1 MKRMAVS
8 VGMAAVV
15 ALVAAVV
22 APRPVHL
29 VLPPPFEAQ
38 YDLVME
44 GRPSGSVVYV
54 WRSNDD
60 WVLRSSA
67 SPRAGGEG
75 DALRGGYEQ
84 TFVGGVATVY
94 DAAGTVEARMVQ
106 GGRLYPGWWWRVM
119 PDMDGLP
126 RATQGNGDARLV
138 TFRLP
143 DAPFQWTFSS
153 AGFLV
158 EARSTVDPT
167 RPYRARAR
175 WIDVDGIRVFEAPAD
190 RR

>member
-1 MKRMAVS
+1 MKRMAGS

-38 YDLVME
+38 YDLVVD
-44 GRPSGSVVYV
+44 GRPSGSVIYV

-60 WVLRSSA
+60 WVLRAST
-67 SPRAGGEG
+67 SPRSGGEG
-75 DALRGGYEQ
+75 DAFRGSYEQ
-84 TFVGGVATVY
+84 TFVGGVATVS
-94 DAAGTVEARMVQ
+94 DAPGTVEAWMVE

-119 PDMDGLP
+119 PDMAGLP

-143 DAPFQWTFSS
+143 DASFRWTFSS
-153 AGFLV
+153 EGFLL
-158 EARSTVDPT
+158 ESLDMADLTLPNS
-167 RPYRARAR
+167 ARAR
-175 WIDVDGIRVFEAPAD
+175 WIEVDGVRVFEVPTD